1 MSLND
6 LTGFQRD
13 LLFVVAGESGAN
25 GKEIKHTLEE
35 TQDRHLLAGRVYS
48 NLDDLTQEGLVEKGE
63 IDGRTN
69 CYEITENG
77 LERIEDRYQWQTDFV
92 PVDGVG
98 GVTGD

>member
-1 MSLND
+1 MVLAD

-25 GKEIKHTLEE
+25 GKEIKYTLED

-48 NLDDLTQEGLVEKGE
+48 NLDDLITEGLVKKGE

-69 CYEITENG
+69 RYEITERG
-77 LERIEDRYQWQTDFV
+77 LDCIRERYEWQAKFVAPREV
-92 PVDGVG
+92 PVE
-98 GVTGD
+98 